1 MDEKELE
8 ALFRAAPG
16 EPPPPGFTL
25 GDVTKASARA
35 TARRRSGL
43 MLAAACLVALLG
55 AAGIAGVTYFRSTES
70 TTAQPEVGLA
80 RPGEGFPAPPS
91 LQGSGGIGED
101 GPRAEG
107 TSGCEKVDRELATAL
122 AGELPATGVT
132 GPSPGRVC
140 PTQTRSAGFHVTDG
154 NRRGAVSVTLV
165 PAGVAF
171 QLGALTDGT
180 VLAEQLATSGG
191 TVLVLSTPDTGSAVP
206 LESELPHIAAAL
218 AQHF

>member
-1 MDEKELE
+1 MDEKEL
-8 ALFRAAPG
+8 ASRFLAAPG
-16 EPPPPGFTL
+16 EPPPPAFTL
-25 GDVTKASARA
+25 DDVTKASTRA

-70 TTAQPEVGLA
+70 TSAQPDVGPA
-80 RPGEGFPAPPS
+80 RPAQGFPAPSP

-140 PTQTRSAGFHVTDG
+140 PTHTRSAGFHVTDG
-154 NRRGAVSVTLV
+154 NRSGAVSVTLV

-171 QLGALTDGT
+171 HLGAMTDGT

-191 TVLVLSTPDTGSAVP
+191 TVLVLSTPDAGSAVP
-206 LESELPHIAAAL
+206 LEGELPHIATAL